1 MLLFCTFAALAREML
16 RGSLSSPVYDDA
28 MEDAIENVDDA
39 MEDVIEKADDAMEDA
54 IEKALI
60 WVLLPVGGCGLL
72 GVLGGTVC

>member
-1 MLLFCTFAALAREML
+1 MLL
-16 RGSLSSPVYDDA
+16 RGSLSSTLY
-28 MEDAIENVDDA
+28 DDA

>member
-1 MLLFCTFAALAREML
+1 MLLFCTFAALARGMLL
-16 RGSLSSPVYDDA
+16 RGSLSSTVY
-28 MEDAIENVDDA
+28 DDA
-39 MEDVIEKADDAMEDA
+39 MEDVIEKSDDAMEDA